1 MSYNSYI
8 FIFLLL
14 LILSIYI
21 HSEIELSYCQN
32 NTRKIIL
39 ENGEIKEYPCIFCP
53 IGEYT
58 SYEEKNKESPL
69 ICLNCTEGSS
79 NYGKDIILNTF
90 SEKILSKNNFSSSSE
105 CPDNDIC
112 PEWKINPMSLRVDYL
127 KDIIYSKSK
136 LTINQFYMN
145 NGSLIIKYINY
156 NGGIDKYFNIYIND
170 KLMLK
175 DDSDHSI
182 IKIKEFNITK
192 GENKITFEY
201 EINSF
206 ISSKGVE
213 YDDDSYL
220 EIFEIQMINAETS
233 SIVCNKYDTIEELK
247 YTLHDDCQY
256 YINKCP
262 DDTYCTFRFYS
273 EKVSDYCNI
282 FGNTQTI
289 SYNKIP
295 YGICQEIIS
304 PIEKEIECHHCTYG
318 QYLVKDGDKTKCEY
332 CSFNNTFND
341 KEINDEEFC
350 NESCD
355 IKYNGKQLNKIYYI
369 TSFEDPSEFVL
380 EDIKVVLIIGYIQ
393 VNYEKFNERENAN
406 IFLEINDLNNYQD
419 KTIELINPNE
429 NGSNDY
435 QFNIPIEKGLY
446 YIKIKGKNLKIN
458 KISIK
463 GSEEGGNYKCVD
475 KLNIN
480 EEETCL
486 NEDEHYSPIHQGC
499 IKCKKGSII
508 DKNKECIFFEQFT
521 NNKFILDNNN
531 LLMSQLLNNQI
542 KMNLNGYDYFFN
554 LNPSFPLIY
563 YSDDKKDNTIIGK
576 ELDNVHIVK
585 GINNR
590 GYILSYLSI
599 DNNIKYITNIYFK
612 CNTTNMED
620 EERIILNKKAIVNDT
635 TQYYYFTVLTNDSC
649 PYCLNSEV
657 DYIDLG
663 YQCRNKEKLINVT
676 IKNTSLCVIKP
687 FSNLNESK
695 LFNDT
700 DLLLN
705 INSSEPEDHTLFE
718 VYAINESIPIN
729 YEKDEDEIQTLYQ
742 KNISCQYERKSI
754 GDMGTGIFI
763 LVIIGIVLGVILIGV
778 IIWKIIDIHKNK
790 DKDRERIA
798 SLTEYSQ
805 ELKTTVIEKENENEI
820 EN

>member
-8 FIFLLL
+8 FNFLLL

-32 NTRKIIL
+32 NTRKIIF

-58 SYEEKNKESPL
+58 TYDEKNKEGPL

-79 NYGKDIILNTF
+79 NYGQDIILNTF
-90 SEKILSKNNFSSSSE
+90 STKILSKNNFSTSVE
-105 CPDNDIC
+105 CPENSIC
-112 PEWKINPMSLRVDYL
+112 PKWKINPMSLRVDYL
-127 KDIIYSKSK
+127 NDIIYSKSK
-136 LTINQFYMN
+136 LTINQYYMN

-201 EINSF
+201 AINSF
-206 ISSKGVE
+206 ISSKGIE

-233 SIVCNKYDTIEELK
+233 SINCNKYDTIEELK
-247 YTLHDDCQY
+247 YNLHDNCQY
-256 YINKCP
+256 YINKCS
-262 DDTYCTFRFYS
+262 DDTYCTSRFYS
-273 EKVSDYCNI
+273 ENISEYCNSS
-282 FGNTQTI
+282 GNTQTI

-295 YGICQEIIS
+295 DGICEELIS
-304 PIEKEIECHHCTYG
+304 PLEKEIECQHCTYG
-318 QYLVKDGDKTKCEY
+318 QYLIKDGDKTKCEY

-341 KEINDEEFC
+341 KKINDEEYC

-355 IKYNGKQLNKIYYI
+355 IKYNEKQLNKIYYI
-369 TSFEDPSEFVL
+369 TSFEDPSEFII
-380 EDIKVVLIIGYIQ
+380 EEIKVVLVIGYIE
-393 VNYEKFNERENAN
+393 VNYEKFNERENVN
-406 IFLEINDLNNYQD
+406 IFLEINDLNIYQE

-429 NGSNDY
+429 NDNSDGYN
-435 QFNIPIEKGLY
+435 FNIPIGKGLY

-463 GSEEGGNYKCVD
+463 GTDEGGNYKCVD
-475 KLNIN
+475 KLNVEGEVACSN
-480 EEETCL
+480 ES
-486 NEDEHYSPIHQGC
+486 EHYSPIQQKC
-499 IKCKKGSII
+499 IECKKGSFI
-508 DKNKECIFFEQFT
+508 DKNKECIFIEQYIH
-521 NNKFILDNNN
+521 NKFILDNNN
-531 LLMSQLLNNQI
+531 FLMSQLLNSQI
-542 KMNLNGYDYFFN
+542 KINLSGYEYFFN

-563 YSDDKKDNTIIGK
+563 YSDDKKDITIIGK

-599 DNNIKYITNIYFK
+599 DNNIKYKTYIFFK
-612 CNTTNMED
+612 CNLTNMED
-620 EERIILNKKAIVNDT
+620 EERIILISKTIVNDT
-635 TQYYYFTVLTNDSC
+635 TQFYFTVLTNDSC

-663 YQCRNKEKLINVT
+663 YQCRNKEKLINIT
-676 IKNTSLCVIKP
+676 LKNASLCVIKP
-687 FSNLNESK
+687 YNNLNESK

-705 INSSEPEDHTLFE
+705 INSSEQENRFLFE
-718 VYAINESIPIN
+718 IYGINESIPIN
-729 YEKDEDEIQTLYQ
+729 YEKDEDEINTLYQ

-763 LVIIGIVLGVILIGV
+763 LVIIGIALLVILIGV

-798 SLTEYSQ
+798 SLTEYTS
-805 ELKTTVIEKENENEI
+805 ELKTTVLEKENENE
-820 EN
+820 N

>member
-1 MSYNSYI
+1 M
-8 FIFLLL
+8 
-14 LILSIYI
+14 
-21 HSEIELSYCQN
+21 
-32 NTRKIIL
+32 
-39 ENGEIKEYPCIFCP
+39 
-53 IGEYT
+53 
-58 SYEEKNKESPL
+58 
-69 ICLNCTEGSS
+69 
-79 NYGKDIILNTF
+79 
-90 SEKILSKNNFSSSSE
+90 
-105 CPDNDIC
+105 
-112 PEWKINPMSLRVDYL
+112 
-127 KDIIYSKSK
+127 
-136 LTINQFYMN
+136 
-145 NGSLIIKYINY
+145 
-156 NGGIDKYFNIYIND
+156 
-170 KLMLK
+170 
-175 DDSDHSI
+175 
-182 IKIKEFNITK
+182 
-192 GENKITFEY
+192 
-201 EINSF
+201 
-206 ISSKGVE
+206 
-213 YDDDSYL
+213 
-220 EIFEIQMINAETS
+220 
-233 SIVCNKYDTIEELK
+233 
-247 YTLHDDCQY
+247 
-256 YINKCP
+256 
-262 DDTYCTFRFYS
+262 
-273 EKVSDYCNI
+273 
-282 FGNTQTI
+282 
-289 SYNKIP
+289 
-295 YGICQEIIS
+295 
-304 PIEKEIECHHCTYG
+304 
-318 QYLVKDGDKTKCEY
+318 
-332 CSFNNTFND
+332 
-341 KEINDEEFC
+341 
-350 NESCD
+350 
-355 IKYNGKQLNKIYYI
+355 
-369 TSFEDPSEFVL
+369 
-380 EDIKVVLIIGYIQ
+380 
-393 VNYEKFNERENAN
+393 
-406 IFLEINDLNNYQD
+406 
-419 KTIELINPNE
+419 
-429 NGSNDY
+429 
-435 QFNIPIEKGLY
+435 
-446 YIKIKGKNLKIN
+446 
-458 KISIK
+458 
-463 GSEEGGNYKCVD
+463 
-475 KLNIN
+475 NIN

-542 KMNLNGYDYFFN
+542 KINLNGYDYFFN

-590 GYILSYLSI
+590 GYIFSYLSI

-805 ELKTTVIEKENENEI
+805 ELKTTVIEKENENE
-820 EN
+820 N